1 MKELSLKTMDVNGV
15 KLVLRSK
22 NLLVIW
28 KTSPRGSVSQFG
40 DVNVNPLSVPASS
53 GNALIIFES
62 VTQKCK
68 LVLLVLIAMF

>member
-15 KLVLRSK
+15 KLVARSK

-53 GNALIIFES
+53 GNALITFES
-62 VTQKCK
+62 VELDAT
-68 LVLLVLIAMF
+68 F

>member
-1 MKELSLKTMDVNGV
+1 MDVNSV
-15 KLVLRSK
+15 KLVVRNK

-53 GNALIIFES
+53 GNALITFES

>member
-1 MKELSLKTMDVNGV
+1 MDVNGV
-15 KLVLRSK
+15 KLVVRSK

-53 GNALIIFES
+53 GNALITFES